1 MAKLVD
7 ALVLGT
13 SGAICEGSNP
23 SPGTI
28 LKNIF
33 MKIRKAT
40 EVDILA
46 ILRLVKKMVVYHRAL
61 NKIYKPYQCYTG
73 LKKYFKEIIQTQN
86 SILLVAEDDAR
97 IVGFLE
103 GGVEKVS
110 NEMIFKKIGVVYDI
124 FVEEKYRQKEIGQK
138 LLNSALKYFHSKDV
152 KYIQI
157 NVEAKNNA
165 GKKFWKKNN
174 FFEYQIKLLKKLK

>member
-1 MAKLVD
+1 
-7 ALVLGT
+7 
-13 SGAICEGSNP
+13 
-23 SPGTI
+23 
-28 LKNIF
+28 

-40 EVDILA
+40 EADILA
-46 ILRLVKKMVVYHRAL
+46 ILRLVKKMVIYHRAF
-61 NKIYKPYQCYTG
+61 NKTYKPYQCYTG
-73 LKKYFKEIIQTQN
+73 LNKYFKEIIQTQN
-86 SILLVAEDDAR
+86 SILLVAEDDAQLV
-97 IVGFLE
+97 VGFLE
-103 GGVEKVS
+103 GGIEKAS
-110 NEMIFKKIGVVYDI
+110 NEMIFKKIGMVYDI

-138 LLNSALKYFHSKDV
+138 LLNFALKYFKSKNI